1 MSDLPNGWCWT
12 TIGDITSKVETTD
25 PKHEPTKFFT
35 YVDIGSID
43 NSTQTIVEPKTLPGA
58 EAPSRARQ
66 VLRVGDTVFST
77 VRTYLRNIGYV
88 DSSLDGAIGSTGFS
102 VLRPVPGVNSR
113 YLHYYSLTS
122 RFIYGLSEQ
131 MRGTSYPAVVDGQ
144 VREMEMPLAPTAEQ
158 ERIVAAIEEQLSR
171 LDTSAA
177 TLERIRQNLK
187 RLRSAVLLAAVQGT
201 LVAQCADDEPAA
213 EAITRVKART
223 RFRGTQ
229 EPLDS
234 SMGPLPPGWAW
245 ARVGKLAARVT
256 VGHVG
261 PTKGK
266 YVPEG
271 VPFLRSQNVRADYFD
286 PSGLVYISPHFHR
299 ALAKSVLSPGDVV
312 IVRSGVNR
320 GMACVV
326 PEFLGEA
333 NCADL
338 VIVQRPEGIHPR
350 FLSFFINSL
359 AQRYVRS
366 EQVGVAIPH
375 FNTQSLSALP
385 VPVPPVNEQFRI
397 VEEADRILSSTES
410 LAEIVNR
417 QVARSSTLRS
427 GVLAT
432 AFSGSLVPQDP
443 TDEPASNLLERIATG
458 VYQGRGR
465 KLTRS
470 IKSHVKVEP

>member
-1 MSDLPNGWCWT
+1 M
-12 TIGDITSKVETTD
+12 
-25 PKHEPTKFFT
+25 
-35 YVDIGSID
+35 
-43 NSTQTIVEPKTLPGA
+43 
-58 EAPSRARQ
+58 
-66 VLRVGDTVFST
+66 
-77 VRTYLRNIGYV
+77 
-88 DSSLDGAIGSTGFS
+88 
-102 VLRPVPGVNSR
+102 
-113 YLHYYSLTS
+113 
-122 RFIYGLSEQ
+122 
-131 MRGTSYPAVVDGQ
+131 
-144 VREMEMPLAPTAEQ
+144 
-158 ERIVAAIEEQLSR
+158 
-171 LDTSAA
+171 
-177 TLERIRQNLK
+177 
-187 RLRSAVLLAAVQGT
+187 
-201 LVAQCADDEPAA
+201 
-213 EAITRVKART
+213 
-223 RFRGTQ
+223 
-229 EPLDS
+229 
-234 SMGPLPPGWAW
+234 
-245 ARVGKLAARVT
+245 
-256 VGHVG
+256 
-261 PTKGK
+261 
-266 YVPEG
+266 
-271 VPFLRSQNVRADYFD
+271 
-286 PSGLVYISPHFHR
+286 
-299 ALAKSVLSPGDVV
+299 